1 MKDTTPERTSYI
13 DGIPVKEIAESFG
26 TPSIVYS
33 YNKIY
38 ENFNAIKQSFES
50 EKRTIFYS
58 VKANSNLSILKIF
71 NDLGAGFD
79 IVSLGELKRVL
90 SVNVDPKNIV
100 YSGIEWRARDI
111 LKLSKEQ
118 KEKVIVMLESLDE
131 IDDIQNIFINCEL

>member
-1 MKDTTPERTSYI
+1 MNT
-13 DGIPVKEIAESFG
+13 
-26 TPSIVYS
+26 SIVYS

-50 EKRTIFYS
+50 EKRKIFYS

-90 SVNVDPKNIV
+90 SVNVDPK
-100 YSGIEWRARDI
+100 I
-111 LKLSKEQ
+111 LFTLALVSHQ
-118 KEKVIVMLESLDE
+118 MR
-131 IDDIQNIFINCEL
+131 F

>member
-1 MKDTTPERTSYI
+1 MKDTTPERTSHI

-50 EKRTIFYS
+50 EKRKIFYS

-90 SVNVDPKNIV
+90 SVNVDPK
-100 YSGIEWRARDI
+100 I
-111 LKLSKEQ
+111 LFTLALVSHQ
-118 KEKVIVMLESLDE
+118 MR
-131 IDDIQNIFINCEL
+131 F